1 MPWCPQCRAEYVEG
15 IATCRACGVALA
27 DAPPPPPPP
36 PVPRVAPILTRVR
49 ALTYARDA
57 FRLLRRRPA
66 LLLLPVA
73 IAVFNAAESSVGSY
87 LTMSRTALGREWTQL
102 KTEQRRPN
110 RELSVVLRAE
120 LSLQGLADRFTSEA
134 PLTFASPIPHPEL
147 FGLQGLVG
155 AAVTPAGRQDF
166 EIRPGWRLFVP
177 LSLLLV
183 VLPLAAVVLSGYYG
197 RLLEAATGAAPP
209 GLALGRYARRWFVR
223 FLWYLVLGCV
233 IQLIPFLVF
242 SSVSGP
248 SELSV
253 RLLASYSLWAPRIV
267 GVLLAL
273 TPVAI
278 VMDDA
283 PFLRALRRGIHSVV
297 RGWITALVLL
307 AMLAVACAVPVI
319 LTGALGALYSR
330 VPDLPPTPA
339 STLASAIVHGVR
351 HALLAV
357 IGVWLA
363 LAQFLWYREANPA
376 PVAAEEAAETTP
388 A

>member
-1 MPWCPQCRAEYVEG
+1 
-15 IATCRACGVALA
+15 
-27 DAPPPPPPP
+27 
-36 PVPRVAPILTRVR
+36 VAPLLARVR
-49 ALTYARDA
+49 VLVYGRDA
-57 FRLLRRRPA
+57 FRLLRRHPA

-87 LTMSRTALGREWTQL
+87 LTMTRTAFGRELTQL
-102 KTEQRRPN
+102 KTAQRRPN
-110 RELSVVLRAE
+110 RGLSVVLRAE
-120 LSLQGLADRFTSEA
+120 LSLQGLADKFASEA
-134 PLTFASPIPHPEL
+134 PLTFASPIPHPKL
-147 FGLQGLVG
+147 FGLQDLIG
-155 AAVTPAGRQDF
+155 AAVTPTRRQGF
-166 EIRPGWRLFVP
+166 EVSPWSWEIFAP

-183 VLPLAAVVLSGYYG
+183 VLPLAALVLSGYYG

-223 FLWYLVLGCV
+223 FLWYLVLGYV

-248 SELSV
+248 SELSM

-283 PFLRALRRGIHSVV
+283 PILGALKRGVLTVV
-297 RGWITALVLL
+297 RGWRTTLVLL
-307 AMLAVACAVPVI
+307 AMLAVARAVAAVLDGI
-319 LTGALGALYSR
+319 ISAVLCG
-330 VPDLPPTPA
+330 VWDLPPTPA
-339 STLASAIVHGVR
+339 STLASIAVHAVYR
-351 HALLAV
+351 TALALL
-357 IGVWLA
+357 GVWLC

-376 PVAAEEAAETTP
+376 PVAITEEIQA
-388 A
+388 